1 MDVDMR
7 AVSRFGAGLRN
18 RAEGG
23 GTIES
28 AAAGFFDGA
37 GVMMRLTGL
46 RPMIAVDEFYKAQA
60 RGMQLEALA
69 HSDAA
74 AVYKAARKD
83 GLDHNTAKEMSRAQ
97 YVKSRVSDTNFE
109 AASEFGRMVTF
120 MDDLP
125 GILGKLQGF
134 FSHPLMKI
142 WVPFYKTPTQ
152 INRRV
157 IERTPLALAFP
168 QTWRKLFFAGG
179 DQRREAI
186 ARITFSS
193 GVGASLMYLASGA
206 VSESFV
212 ITGYG
217 PTNKKQRRSW
227 LENHQP
233 YSIGIKQEDGS
244 WDWIS
249 YARYDPVGGVLALA
263 ADTAY
268 TLRYMDDGDQEAD
281 VVMNLGI
288 SIMRYTSTTMPMMQF
303 IGELMDIGGGP
314 YQENQ
319 GLRVRQLFAK
329 QLTEAGLIVGQSIAT
344 GGLGPS
350 GLMAQAERIWDPEKR
365 SSTPTVVYGHI
376 PGVGMQPEIRAAMES
391 LQYVQSRI
399 PVLSGELEYEL
410 NNWAEPKP
418 INNGGVWATFLPYRM
433 INLPQSGVLN
443 GELDHLGVGL
453 ARHPHN
459 MGLPMIQL
467 TAEQRNRYITL
478 INDPMQSDLV
488 QRLSEEWTI
497 DMEFPGWD
505 IKYDH
510 IPSLAESLVLLI
522 KNPEGGYNPHYFY
535 KGTLASGERIPAS
548 TNDRL
553 KLIRGRISQYRSRA
567 KQLMLMEYPEIQAAV
582 EGLKAYKD
590 KHGRSPLFLYPARP
604 EEVEEIRNRQQGAV
618 DSLFE
623 D

>member
-1 MDVDMR
+1 M
-7 AVSRFGAGLRN
+7 
-18 RAEGG
+18 
-23 GTIES
+23 
-28 AAAGFFDGA
+28 
-37 GVMMRLTGL
+37 
-46 RPMIAVDEFYKAQA
+46 
-60 RGMQLEALA
+60 
-69 HSDAA
+69 
-74 AVYKAARKD
+74 
-83 GLDHNTAKEMSRAQ
+83 
-97 YVKSRVSDTNFE
+97 
-109 AASEFGRMVTF
+109 
-120 MDDLP
+120 
-125 GILGKLQGF
+125 
-134 FSHPLMKI
+134 
-142 WVPFYKTPTQ
+142 
-152 INRRV
+152 
-157 IERTPLALAFP
+157 
-168 QTWRKLFFAGG
+168 
-179 DQRREAI
+179 
-186 ARITFSS
+186 
-193 GVGASLMYLASGA
+193 
-206 VSESFV
+206 
-212 ITGYG
+212 
-217 PTNKKQRRSW
+217 
-227 LENHQP
+227 
-233 YSIGIKQEDGS
+233 
-244 WDWIS
+244 
-249 YARYDPVGGVLALA
+249 
-263 ADTAY
+263 
-268 TLRYMDDGDQEAD
+268 
-281 VVMNLGI
+281 
-288 SIMRYTSTTMPMMQF
+288 
-303 IGELMDIGGGP
+303 
-314 YQENQ
+314 
-319 GLRVRQLFAK
+319 RVRQLFAK
-329 QLTEAGLIVGQSIAT
+329 QLTGAGLIVGQSIFT
-344 GGLGPS
+344 GGLFPS

-488 QRLSEEWTI
+488 QRLSEEWTM
-497 DMEFPGWD
+497 DMKFPGWD